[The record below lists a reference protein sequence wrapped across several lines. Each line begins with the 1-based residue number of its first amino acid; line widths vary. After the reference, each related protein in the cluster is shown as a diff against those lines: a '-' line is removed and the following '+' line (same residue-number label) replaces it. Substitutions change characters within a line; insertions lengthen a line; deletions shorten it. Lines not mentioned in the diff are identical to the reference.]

1 MEGPVVLDTS
11 ILIKWFRQG
20 EVLAREALQ
29 LRDDY
34 VEGRIA
40 IALPSFVAYELANV
54 LHYKA
59 DLSTEQVQAAV
70 RSLFDMQM
78 TWVPPSSATT
88 ERAVDLA
95 RAHETT
101 VYDAVFAALAE
112 SIGATLIT
120 ANARLAQR
128 LAALP
133 YVRHLGGP
141 DVNAQTSG
149 DQ

>member
-11 ILIKWFRQG
+11 VVIKWFRQG
-20 EVLAREALQ
+20 EVLAGQALQ

-34 VEGRIA
+34 LDGRIV
-40 IALPSFVAYELANV
+40 IALPSLLAYELANV

-59 DLSTEQVQAAV
+59 DLSAEQVQAAL

-78 TWVPPSSATT
+78 TWVLPSSAMM

-101 VYDAVFAALAE
+101 VYDAAFAALAE
-112 SIGATLIT
+112 SLGAVFVT
-120 ANARLAQR
+120 ADGRLARR

-133 YVRHLGGP
+133 YVRHLGEEG
-141 DVNAQTSG
+141 
-149 DQ
+149 